1 MFNSATSWTAAC
13 WASLSHPD
21 RNFLKS
27 FLWKWYSEEINRNM
41 TWCTMSG
48 CLKRPFFRIWD
59 REFEKWFSFP
69 FAKHRIME
77 SQYWRETWGRL
88 LIRKKLTTTLI
99 SSNREIIHY
108 ALHTPWTYIASK
120 VCSYEK
126 SYSKMGTCL
135 HYNFIPLKISMQITY
150 TLSKSEYLNYT
161 SMKKGKRN
169 TWWIW
174 IRWWDCGDIFFFP
187 YFPNFLWYF
196 KCQNIFRKKKWK
208 IS

>member
-1 MFNSATSWTAAC
+1 
-13 WASLSHPD
+13 
-21 RNFLKS
+21 
-27 FLWKWYSEEINRNM
+27 
-41 TWCTMSG
+41 
-48 CLKRPFFRIWD
+48 
-59 REFEKWFSFP
+59 
-69 FAKHRIME
+69 ME

-169 TWWIW
+169 TW
-174 IRWWDCGDIFFFP
+174 
-187 YFPNFLWYF
+187 
-196 KCQNIFRKKKWK
+196 
-208 IS
+208 

>member
-1 MFNSATSWTAAC
+1 MHWPHHFHNLPAFL
-13 WASLSHPD
+13 ASHSSLRSLDDCCSVTKSCSTLCNLLLGFLVPD

-48 CLKRPFFRIWD
+48 CLKRPLFRIWD

-88 LIRKKLTTTLI
+88 LIRKKLATTLI

-108 ALHTPWTYIASK
+108 ASHTPWTNIASEG
-120 VCSYEK
+120 CSYEK
-126 SYSKMGTCL
+126 SYSK
-135 HYNFIPLKISMQITY
+135 IIQ
-150 TLSKSEYLNYT
+150 
-161 SMKKGKRN
+161 
-169 TWWIW
+169 
-174 IRWWDCGDIFFFP
+174 
-187 YFPNFLWYF
+187 
-196 KCQNIFRKKKWK
+196 QNGNM
-208 IS
+208 SAL